1 MLWPWM
7 ASIITRMNNNK
18 TPKIINEFLSQ
29 KRIHEYDDIYAT
41 GDNTKQ
47 QLAMRV
53 EIMKILDD
61 KQRFTMNMNFNLYQK
76 FELVKPLMT
85 SAKITYDHNYI
96 SQLEHS
102 FLKQMELSAK
112 SKKPDIEQSNP
123 SERIPL
129 RNIKPIV
136 SDQNSY
142 DPYIGNVISHPTLLE
157 LSKYIENKDLTNM
170 ELSEKIQRSPIVI
183 SNKEILLKV
192 DLKADKEIL
201 RRTFELLINEF
212 NIPDTENEL
221 RDIRRKS
228 LEKLYKGYYL
238 ELADLMIFKKINALF
253 GNLSNEEL
261 RAKEGDKGQSETSPK
276 NIESTPFQKYTKN
289 ISKQLIEFLGNDFD
303 VKWGCKKC
311 LSSPEKTDEKTD
323 EKNTKKNPYDSY
335 RRTVVNNIPRWINDE
350 SNFIIEVM

>member
-112 SKKPDIEQSNP
+112 S
-123 SERIPL
+123 
-129 RNIKPIV
+129 
-136 SDQNSY
+136 
-142 DPYIGNVISHPTLLE
+142 
-157 LSKYIENKDLTNM
+157 
-170 ELSEKIQRSPIVI
+170 
-183 SNKEILLKV
+183 
-192 DLKADKEIL
+192 
-201 RRTFELLINEF
+201 LI
-212 NIPDTENEL
+212 
-221 RDIRRKS
+221 
-228 LEKLYKGYYL
+228 
-238 ELADLMIFKKINALF
+238 
-253 GNLSNEEL
+253 
-261 RAKEGDKGQSETSPK
+261 
-276 NIESTPFQKYTKN
+276 
-289 ISKQLIEFLGNDFD
+289 
-303 VKWGCKKC
+303 
-311 LSSPEKTDEKTD
+311 
-323 EKNTKKNPYDSY
+323 
-335 RRTVVNNIPRWINDE
+335 
-350 SNFIIEVM
+350 

>member
-7 ASIITRMNNNK
+7 ASIITRMNNDT
-18 TPKIINEFLSQ
+18 TPKIIDEFLSQ
-29 KRIHEYDDIYAT
+29 KRLDEYEDIYAT
-41 GDNTKQ
+41 ADNTKQ

-61 KQRFTMNMNFNLYQK
+61 KKRFPMNMNFNLYQK

-142 DPYIGNVISHPTLLE
+142 DPYIGNVMSHPTLLE
-157 LSKYIENKDLTNM
+157 LSKYIEDKDVTNM
-170 ELSEKIQRSPIVI
+170 ELSEKIQRSPIII

-192 DLKADKEIL
+192 DLGADKEIL

-212 NIPDTENEL
+212 NIPKIEKEP
-221 RDIRRKS
+221 RDYKRKS
-228 LEKLYKGYYL
+228 LEKLSNGYYL
-238 ELADLMIFKKINALF
+238 ELADLMIFEKINALF
-253 GNLSNEEL
+253 GNLSSKEL
-261 RAKEGDKGQSETSPK
+261 RANEGDRRQNETPPQ
-276 NIESTPFQKYTKN
+276 NIKPTLFQQRAN
-289 ISKQLIEFLGNDFD
+289 CISKQLIEFLGNNFN
-303 VKWGCKKC
+303 VEWGCKNC
-311 LSSPEKTDEKTD
+311 FSSRGQTGNRKDD
-323 EKNTKKNPYDSY
+323 INPYDTY
-335 RRTVVNNIPRWINDE
+335 RRTVVYNIPRWISDE